1 MLEIIGYGGAL
12 LVGVSLGLMGG
23 GGSILTV
30 PILAYCFGFDT
41 VTATAYSL
49 FIVGLTSL
57 MGSSSYLVQRE
68 VHLTTALAFGLPSV
82 VSVYL
87 TRYYLVPAIPAKIAQ
102 IGGFVVEKNTFLL
115 LLFAVLMLLAAFF
128 MIRKKEQHTEG
139 ISVMDTGFGYP
150 FLAMEGLGLGFL
162 TGLLGAGGG
171 FLIIPALVLLAQ
183 LPMKQAVGTSLL
195 IIACNSLVGFWG
207 SSQVQNNFDWDFLLT
222 FSGISVVGI
231 IIGSLFSKRIS
242 NEQLKP
248 TFGYFVLTM
257 GVYIIIKE
265 VFF

>member
-1 MLEIIGYGGAL
+1 
-12 LVGVSLGLMGG
+12 
-23 GGSILTV
+23 
-30 PILAYCFGFDT
+30 
-41 VTATAYSL
+41 
-49 FIVGLTSL
+49 
-57 MGSSSYLVQRE
+57 
-68 VHLTTALAFGLPSV
+68 
-82 VSVYL
+82 
-87 TRYYLVPAIPAKIAQ
+87 
-102 IGGFVVEKNTFLL
+102 
-115 LLFAVLMLLAAFF
+115 
-128 MIRKKEQHTEG
+128 
-139 ISVMDTGFGYP
+139 MDTGFGYP

-257 GVYIIIKE
+257 GLYIILKE